1 MQNQK
6 QPRIL
11 MLGWEFP
18 PLMSGGL
25 AIATHGLVKALSN
38 MVQITLVVPKKA
50 EDPQL
55 PGVTVIGLNQLAEL
69 DLPSQQWNQI
79 LQRPCTENWDH
90 VSAYPNS
97 SAGTAVV
104 HPTKSTA
111 QAVVRNIE
119 VLQEKNMYGDNL
131 MQKISIYTE
140 LVAEIAQYL
149 DFDLIHAH
157 DWLTFSAGKVLK
169 NRFRK
174 PLVLHVHALETDRSG
189 QSARNS
195 IYSIEREG
203 MMAADAIVPVS
214 AYTKQRITEHYK
226 VSSHKI
232 HPVHNGINP
241 KLIKRWNS
249 LIPEKIVAF
258 VGRITFQKGPQFLLE
273 TAEKV
278 IDHYQNVRF
287 VIAGQGDQ
295 LETLMDQIADRELS
309 KYFIFAGFL
318 SREEVD
324 ALLATSNVY
333 FMPSVSEPFG
343 LSALEAVQAGTP
355 CVLSKQSGVAELLTA
370 SLKANFWETDL
381 FSYHILSLLKNDP
394 KAQKMA
400 RQAKEQLK
408 TINWDEAA
416 VKVASIYHPFLHP
429 QT

>member
-38 MVQITLVVPKKA
+38 MVQITLIVPKKA

-69 DLPSQQWNQI
+69 DLPNQKWNQI
-79 LQRPCTENWDH
+79 LQRPCVENWDH
-90 VSAYPNS
+90 VSAYPSS
-97 SAGTAVV
+97 SASTAVV
-104 HPTKSTA
+104 HPTKTK
-111 QAVVRNIE
+111 VRNIE

-131 MQKISIYTE
+131 MQKIMIYTE

-149 DFDLIHAH
+149 TFDLIHAH
-157 DWLTFSAGKVLK
+157 DWLTFRAGKVLK

-226 VSSHKI
+226 VSGHKI

-278 IDHYQNVRF
+278 IAHYQNVRF
-287 VIAGQGDQ
+287 VIAGRGDQ
-295 LETLMDQIADRELS
+295 CGR
-309 KYFIFAGFL
+309 
-318 SREEVD
+318 
-324 ALLATSNVY
+324 
-333 FMPSVSEPFG
+333 
-343 LSALEAVQAGTP
+343 
-355 CVLSKQSGVAELLTA
+355 
-370 SLKANFWETDL
+370 
-381 FSYHILSLLKNDP
+381 
-394 KAQKMA
+394 
-400 RQAKEQLK
+400 
-408 TINWDEAA
+408 
-416 VKVASIYHPFLHP
+416 
-429 QT
+429 